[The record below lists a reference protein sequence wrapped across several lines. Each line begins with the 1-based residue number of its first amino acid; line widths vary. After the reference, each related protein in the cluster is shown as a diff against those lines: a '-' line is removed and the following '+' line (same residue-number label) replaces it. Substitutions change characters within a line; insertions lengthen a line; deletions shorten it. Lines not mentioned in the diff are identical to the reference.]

1 MTPPCPQRPINA
13 RSTKPAALLGE
24 CVLFRGLSPKE
35 RSDLAAR
42 ARMRNFP
49 AGETIFLMGSSGD
62 SMMAVLDGNVRIS
75 VPSPEGKEIVL
86 AIIQPGD
93 VFGEIALLDGKERT
107 ADAPAMTECTL
118 AVLERRDVMAFLES
132 NPSGWPR
139 LVDLLCARLRHSDR
153 QIAEMAFLQLP
164 VRLAKALLRMAD
176 MAAGLSGARSGA
188 RIRLTQR
195 ELGNIVGMTRESVNK
210 CLREWQRKGI
220 IRIEDSAIVIA
231 KRPALQKVAQN
242 SLTPRS
248 RNHSKFDGR
257 PSRATTVPGRD
268 SSAAAPMASM
278 KASSWSGSWWNRQSL
293 PTPASFAKRTTCCQL
308 EWPQPRCS
316 GNSLSV

>member
-1 MTPPCPQRPINA
+1 M
-13 RSTKPAALLGE
+13 PAAEKITIDKARRTLGE
-24 CVLFRGLSPKE
+24 CVLFRGLNPKE
-35 RSDLAAR
+35 RTDLAAR
-42 ARMRNFP
+42 ARMRNFS
-49 AGETIFLMGSSGD
+49 AGETIFLMGASGD

-86 AIIQPGD
+86 AIIQPGE
-93 VFGEIALLDGKERT
+93 VFGEIAVLDGKERT
-107 ADAPAMTECTL
+107 AEATAMTDCTL

-132 NPSGWPR
+132 NPTGWPR

-176 MAAGLSGARSGA
+176 MAAGLAGARAGA

-220 IRIEDSAIVIA
+220 IRVDDNAIVIV
-231 KRPALQKVAQN
+231 KRDELEEVAH
-242 SLTPRS
+242 T
-248 RNHSKFDGR
+248 G
-257 PSRATTVPGRD
+257 
-268 SSAAAPMASM
+268 
-278 KASSWSGSWWNRQSL
+278 
-293 PTPASFAKRTTCCQL
+293 
-308 EWPQPRCS
+308 
-316 GNSLSV
+316 